1 MKRRPPSVLPLILV
15 CLMSP
20 LFANDTGQARSQ
32 ENHKSSGVTQLQTT
46 PLRINSR
53 MVQVNVIVQD
63 KNGQPVTGLKKDDF
77 TIMDKGEPQSIAFMS
92 EQTNRLL
99 STGTAVAAQPP
110 ANLYS
115 NRFEEKYGVPTS
127 VTVVLLDLLNTQF
140 KDMAFARGQVVKF
153 LRQIQ
158 PTDRVALYGLSDKL
172 HILHDFTTDS
182 TALLHALERSQVS
195 EPSIRAASDPPPSD
209 TGDAEADAFINEAN
223 ARVAQTFMVNR
234 VGMTSEALIAIAN
247 HLASLPGRKNLVWV
261 SGSFPF
267 RVGGDSVDHVN
278 GPRTFNSEIEATA
291 KALSNAN
298 LAIYP
303 VDARGLLGPDI
314 FAVLS
319 GGSKQIPGSPPPGEF
334 DTMVTL
340 ADRTGG
346 RPFYNTNDI
355 NGAIRRAIDDSRVT
369 YVLGYYPTH
378 NEWNGR
384 FREIKVEVG
393 RPGMQVRSRKGYFAF
408 PDGPAS
414 NKEAELALVEAA
426 KSPLEST
433 GLGLDVRVDREEN
446 SNTRQLKLAVRIEPS
461 QVLLVKNGDRWKD
474 DLDIKWVQVAADGH
488 VLSSSS
494 QTMNMNLPQQA
505 YEVFLSN
512 GVTITR
518 EITLLGDA
526 AELRLAARDGGNGA
540 IGSVDI
546 PLTRVFGQIKT
557 VIKPQ

>member
-1 MKRRPPSVLPLILV
+1 
-15 CLMSP
+15 
-20 LFANDTGQARSQ
+20 
-32 ENHKSSGVTQLQTT
+32 
-46 PLRINSR
+46 
-53 MVQVNVIVQD
+53 
-63 KNGQPVTGLKKDDF
+63 
-77 TIMDKGEPQSIAFMS
+77 
-92 EQTNRLL
+92 
-99 STGTAVAAQPP
+99 
-110 ANLYS
+110 
-115 NRFEEKYGVPTS
+115 
-127 VTVVLLDLLNTQF
+127 
-140 KDMAFARGQVVKF
+140 
-153 LRQIQ
+153 
-158 PTDRVALYGLSDKL
+158 
-172 HILHDFTTDS
+172 
-182 TALLHALERSQVS
+182 
-195 EPSIRAASDPPPSD
+195 
-209 TGDAEADAFINEAN
+209 
-223 ARVAQTFMVNR
+223 
-234 VGMTSEALIAIAN
+234 
-247 HLASLPGRKNLVWV
+247 
-261 SGSFPF
+261 
-267 RVGGDSVDHVN
+267 VDHVN

-346 RPFYNTNDI
+346 RAFYNTNDI

-433 GLGLDVRVDREEN
+433 GLGLDVRVDPDEN
-446 SNTRQLKLAVRIEPS
+446 SNTRQLKLAVRVEPS

-494 QTMNMNLPQQA
+494 QTMNINLPQQA
-505 YEVFLSN
+505 YEVFLSK

-518 EITLLGDA
+518 EITLLEDA

-546 PLTRVFGQIKT
+546 PLTRVFGQTKT
-557 VIKPQ
+557 VIKP